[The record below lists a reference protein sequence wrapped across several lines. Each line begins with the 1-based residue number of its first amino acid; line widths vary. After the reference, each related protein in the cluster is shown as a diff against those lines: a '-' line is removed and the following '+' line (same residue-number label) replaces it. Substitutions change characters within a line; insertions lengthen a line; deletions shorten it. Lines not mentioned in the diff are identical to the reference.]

1 MLPMQG
7 VQIQSLVREIRSH
20 IPRGQKPKLKGETIL
35 QQIDKDFK
43 NGPHQKQ
50 KKTLK
55 KIPNFICFLS
65 PNMPDLVF
73 IFYLSNRGPEQ
84 SLCSR
89 IHLQM
94 FLSA

>member
-1 MLPMQG
+1 M
-7 VQIQSLVREIRSH
+7 VH
-20 IPRGQKPKLKGETIL
+20 IKKK
-35 QQIDKDFK
+35 KKK
-43 NGPHQKQ
+43 N
-50 KKTLK
+50 LK

-73 IFYLSNRGPEQ
+73 VFYLSNRGPEQ
-84 SLCSR
+84 SFCS